1 MQTQQFSDAYGNV
14 QDYFI
19 NQFILKDWR
28 LYLRIYMYTQKK
40 NKPKFVVRADQRVKR
55 C

>member
-1 MQTQQFSDAYGNV
+1 MNSNGVKTCLYANPTDAYGNV

-28 LYLRIYMYTQKK
+28 LYLRIYMYTQK
-40 NKPKFVVRADQRVKR
+40 
-55 C
+55 